1 MSEVVI
7 EFKNVTKKYKLFK
20 SEKRRLL
27 YTFCRKIKY
36 QEKKAVDNVSFQVR
50 RGESVALFGKNGAGK
65 STILKMITGVCF
77 PTEGEITVKGR
88 VSALLELTSGF
99 DTEFTGRENI
109 YLKGQL
115 LGLKDKEIKELEQ
128 EREKATQNDTE
139 LKDAQQK
146 ITEGNKITGMTEV
159 TGPGVIITLSD
170 GKGVA
175 TSTLNPSQLIVHD
188 LDVLSVV
195 NELINAGAEAISI
208 NDQRWVLT
216 TAISC
221 RGNTIDI
228 NGERIG
234 APFTIKAIGLP
245 EYLAGLERVGG
256 YLEYMKQDGVGVKL
270 EKSNSITIPKY
281 SGVINFEY
289 LQNVEE

>member
-1 MSEVVI
+1 M
-7 EFKNVTKKYKLFK
+7 TKKRTISIILGIMCFALTFGIFVQMRTIRSTNSSIGQNQEANELRDEILRYK
-20 SEKRRLL
+20 ER
-27 YTFCRKIKY
+27 Y
-36 QEKKAVDNVSFQVR
+36 DNRF
-50 RGESVALFGKNGAGK
+50 
-65 STILKMITGVCF
+65 
-77 PTEGEITVKGR
+77 
-88 VSALLELTSGF
+88 
-99 DTEFTGRENI
+99 
-109 YLKGQL
+109 
-115 LGLKDKEIKELEQ
+115 KELEEAEKELEK
-128 EREKATQNDTE
+128 EREEATKNNSE
-139 LKDAQQK
+139 LEQAQQK
-146 ITEGNKITGMTEV
+146 ITEGNKLTGMTEV
-159 TGPGVIITLSD
+159 TGPGVTITLTD
-170 GKGVA
+170 GKGIA
-175 TSTLNPSQLIVHD
+175 TSTLNPSQVIVHD

-234 APFTIKAIGLP
+234 APFVIKAIGLP

-256 YLEYMKQDGVGVKL
+256 YLELMRGDGVGVTL

-289 LQNVEE
+289 LQNER

>member
-1 MSEVVI
+1 MTNKKIISIILGIMCLALTLGIVVQI
-7 EFKNVTKKYKLFK
+7 RT
-20 SEKRRLL
+20 
-27 YTFCRKIKY
+27 I
-36 QEKKAVDNVSFQVR
+36 
-50 RGESVALFGKNGAGK
+50 K
-65 STILKMITGVCF
+65 STNSTIGQNQEANDLRDEILRYKERYDDKF
-77 PTEGEITVKGR
+77 KE
-88 VSALLELTSGF
+88 LETA
-99 DTEFTGRENI
+99 E
-109 YLKGQL
+109 
-115 LGLKDKEIKELEQ
+115 KELEQ

-139 LKDAQQK
+139 LKEAQQK

-281 SGVINFEY
+281 SGVISY
-289 LQNVEE
+289 QYAKSVE

>member
-1 MSEVVI
+1 M
-7 EFKNVTKKYKLFK
+7 TKKRTISIILGIMCFA
-20 SEKRRLL
+20 L
-27 YTFCRKIKY
+27 TFGIF
-36 QEKKAVDNVSFQVR
+36 VQVR
-50 RGESVALFGKNGAGK
+50 TIR
-65 STILKMITGVCF
+65 STNSSIGQNQEANELRDEILK
-77 PTEGEITVKGR
+77 
-88 VSALLELTSGF
+88 
-99 DTEFTGRENI
+99 
-109 YLKGQL
+109 Y
-115 LGLKDKEIKELEQ
+115 KERYDNRFKELEEAEKELEK
-128 EREKATQNDTE
+128 EREEATKNNSE
-139 LKDAQQK
+139 LEQAQQK
-146 ITEGNKITGMTEV
+146 ITEGNKLTGMTEV
-159 TGPGVIITLSD
+159 TGPGVTITLTD
-170 GKGVA
+170 GKGIA
-175 TSTLNPSQLIVHD
+175 TSTLNPSQVIVHD

-234 APFTIKAIGLP
+234 APFVIKAIGLP

-256 YLEYMKQDGVGVKL
+256 YLELMRGDGVGVTL

-289 LQNVEE
+289 LQNVEER

>member
-1 MSEVVI
+1 MTNKKAISIILGVMCFALTLGIFVQVRTIRNTDSTISQNQEANELRDEI
-7 EFKNVTKKYKLFK
+7 LKYKERYDNKFK
-20 SEKRRLL
+20 E
-27 YTFCRKIKY
+27 
-36 QEKKAVDNVSFQVR
+36 
-50 RGESVALFGKNGAGK
+50 
-65 STILKMITGVCF
+65 
-77 PTEGEITVKGR
+77 
-88 VSALLELTSGF
+88 LEQA
-99 DTEFTGRENI
+99 EE
-109 YLKGQL
+109 Q
-115 LGLKDKEIKELEQ
+115 LEQ

-139 LKDAQQK
+139 LEQAQQK

-159 TGPGVIITLSD
+159 TGPGVTITLTD
-170 GKGVA
+170 GKGIA
-175 TSTLNPSQLIVHD
+175 TSTLNPSDLIVHD
-188 LDVLSVV
+188 LDVLSVI

-228 NGERIG
+228 NGQRIG
-234 APFTIKAIGLP
+234 APFVIKAIGLP

-270 EKSNSITIPKY
+270 EKSNNITIPKY

-289 LQNVEE
+289 LKNVEE

>member
-1 MSEVVI
+1 MTNKKIISIILGIMCLALTLGIVVQI
-7 EFKNVTKKYKLFK
+7 RT
-20 SEKRRLL
+20 
-27 YTFCRKIKY
+27 I
-36 QEKKAVDNVSFQVR
+36 
-50 RGESVALFGKNGAGK
+50 K
-65 STILKMITGVCF
+65 STNSTIGQNQEANDLRDEILRYKERYDNKF
-77 PTEGEITVKGR
+77 KE
-88 VSALLELTSGF
+88 LETA
-99 DTEFTGRENI
+99 E
-109 YLKGQL
+109 
-115 LGLKDKEIKELEQ
+115 KELEQ

-139 LKDAQQK
+139 LKDVQQK
-146 ITEGNKITGMTEV
+146 ITEENKITGMTEV